1 VRFSRIGSVAVALAS
16 VFAVATACEVPN
28 QHTLVGISSWD
39 TGRGGTVNVEFT
51 FDQGLPSTVTA
62 RYVTTPP
69 LQPNGQAVGVDGVLY
84 VQVAFTPA
92 VAHDSRG
99 ATTAPAA
106 YYPTQRVSHPASMTD
121 AKVAEVARYEDFEGY
136 VGYVIGIKQGWGSDR
151 HLRVVK
157 SGDTVTVVLNYY
169 G

>member
-1 VRFSRIGSVAVALAS
+1 
-16 VFAVATACEVPN
+16 
-28 QHTLVGISSWD
+28 
-39 TGRGGTVNVEFT
+39 
-51 FDQGLPSTVTA
+51 
-62 RYVTTPP
+62 
-69 LQPNGQAVGVDGVLY
+69 VLY

-106 YYPTQRVSHPASMTD
+106 YYPTQRVSHPASVTD
-121 AKVAEVARYEDFEGY
+121 TKVAEVARYEDFEGY

-151 HLRVVK
+151 HLKVVK
-157 SGDTVTVVLNYY
+157 SGDTVTVVLNYI

>member
-1 VRFSRIGSVAVALAS
+1 MKFRRIATAAVAIAGA
-16 VFAVATACEVPN
+16 FAVTTACEVPN

-51 FDQGLPSTVTA
+51 FDQGLPSTATA

-84 VQVAFTPA
+84 VQVSFTPA

-106 YYPTQRVSHPASMTD
+106 YYPMQRVTHPASMTD
-121 AKVAEVARYEDFEGY
+121 TKVAEVARYEDFEGY
-136 VGYVIGIKQGWGSDR
+136 VGYVIGIKQGWGNDR
-151 HLRVVK
+151 HLKVVK
-157 SGDTVTVVLNYY
+157 SGDIVTVVLNYY